1 MIMIKAHSK
10 QGNEGEEL
18 VLHVECSTIIH
29 APQPQVI
36 ATYRDYCQWPRIF
49 PTIRAVRA
57 TRVEAG
63 RQTLAI
69 DHREGPVVNILAD
82 VAPDEIE
89 LKEWKRRYTATFRNR
104 FQPIPE
110 GTRYTLQADLH
121 LKGAYRLLT
130 PFIRGYVRRQMERLV
145 LQPMKKVM
153 ENQGDTPEPGTG
165 AA

>member
-1 MIMIKAHSK
+1 VAD
-10 QGNEGEEL
+10 ER
-18 VLHVECSTIIH
+18 TATAIIH

-36 ATYRDYCQWPRIF
+36 ATYRDYRQWPQIF

-104 FQPIPE
+104 FQSIPK
-110 GTRYTLQADLH
+110 GTATRCRPTCS
-121 LKGAYRLLT
+121 
-130 PFIRGYVRRQMERLV
+130 
-145 LQPMKKVM
+145 
-153 ENQGDTPEPGTG
+153 
-165 AA
+165 